1 MGYTHYW
8 YMEKDKEVEEG
19 IWNKF
24 TTDAKALIVDSPIL
38 EKAKIEY
45 YSGDEAKWWNPP
57 EIDEIKIRFEGGHE
71 TFYLERK
78 NKQVSWREDQ
88 DLVFNFCKTNR
99 KEYDG
104 LVTATLLLAKHH
116 LGERIDVNSDGGI
129 DEWKN
134 GAWDDVPSGYE
145 LVQTVISQKEANAA
159 LHSVFT
165 ERGNN

>member
-8 YMEKDKEVEEG
+8 YMEKDKEVEEEV
-19 IWNKF
+19 WDNF
-24 TTDAKALIVDSPIL
+24 TTDAKSLIVDNPIL
-38 EKAKIEY
+38 E
-45 YSGDEAKWWNPP
+45 EASNLYNSEGYFGPT
-57 EIDEIKIRFEGGHE
+57 EIDNVKIRFDGGHE

-78 NKQVSWREDQ
+78 NEQVDWRKDR
-88 DLVFNFCKTNR
+88 DWVFNFCKTAR

-116 LGERIDVNSDGGI
+116 LGNRIRISSDGNV

-145 LVQTVISQKEANAA
+145 LVQKVLSEKEANAA
-159 LHSVFT
+159 LEAVFD
-165 ERGNN
+165 ED